1 MALFKICKGKES
13 NLPSNLVNGYCYFC
27 TDTTNFYIDHEDKNG
42 ALTRSKLS
50 SKYADTL
57 RYTED
62 GNFVEINP
70 TDIVTKNNY
79 ETTISVAS
87 TDKNGLMSSAD
98 KTKLNNIPED
108 ISASLANDF
117 ISAKGGAYSLD
128 TTLQLSLNNIPTVI
142 SGLYDNPIFRIS
154 TDGLKYSESDTQSY
168 DFASFFTPI
177 GLCLNRTYSEG
188 KHPVT
193 SYFSSNIWQMLDD
206 VIDGDHRKFY
216 LRSNSLQWRRY
227 NGGWKNHYISA
238 ELDKLKIYNDQK
250 LISFENSKLENI
262 AAPTADNDAA
272 TKKYVDDKVP
282 VEATT
287 TNSGLLSAADK
298 IKLDS
303 VESGANKNVQVDW
316 NQNDSTAED
325 YVKNRICYENNADKV
340 LCDVTLKAT
349 DATDSPMAS
358 MFNVSYGYPEVS
370 FGSGELGN
378 NRTVTVTLDGVSAEY
393 TMTNSGGISGDTE
406 PFTIGNYE
414 VYFMEGSGSYG
425 PLMAGMYSNADLTG
439 KKLTM
444 TIPNHEI
451 KQIDSKF
458 LPNYPV
464 YATCTSAANSN
475 KVATTDFDFS
485 LSAGRR
491 VAVKFTNANTKSQPS
506 LNINS
511 TGNKTIIWNSQ
522 TLPFTQYWKAGSLVE
537 FVYDGSYYQV
547 VGTIN
552 DTTYSAATTS
562 SQGLMSAADK
572 IKLNGIA
579 QNANNYILP
588 VATAD
593 ALGGVKP
600 TVKTDNMTKEVGI
613 DVDGKLYVD
622 DNTMIVNI
630 TATINTNGNTTYT
643 ADKTSQE
650 IASAVAND
658 KKNVVAILYDTEAYL
673 SFRCVSAK
681 LTATTSES
689 VFMVFSHGSKSRA
702 IMKISNSGAEDTI
715 TVNIDKMAMAF
726 VITSSTDDGGTTT
739 YSSTCTC
746 DEILDALASG
756 VLPMCGCGTDYGTI
770 YVYSRANIAGQYLQ
784 FTNVDA
790 ENTGFKYVNI
800 YFDGTVEVGEN
811 IIPESVYLHQG
822 TENAGK
828 TLVVGDDGNVSVS
841 DESAFVV
848 NITNVDIAAK
858 TAQSDKTYAEI
869 KEAYEKGRTVYG
881 VVTGKNNSAMIFPL
895 TQFRTPSG
903 LNVVDLMGEIGSG
916 VEMCFVVADDGKTN
930 VFTYQYV
937 NMRQGTENA
946 GKILG
951 IANNGIV
958 TPIDKPTFTI
968 DTTLTKSGQAA
979 DAKTVGDMFT
989 SNSANLMAE
998 INKKANSSDIPDIS
1012 GKVDKLQGTDNAGKL
1027 LSVGNDGNV
1036 TTLSADNFLSSSG
1049 GEYTTN
1055 GVYKFIKASTGN
1067 YVNID
1072 SNNSEIGIYVQD
1084 TDSALGRS
1092 VFMDKDGFYVSSRDS
1107 EDGFVQLSK
1116 NKLNIFDQGST
1127 GTHEMNIGIND
1138 AHNTY
1143 ISSYTKK
1150 LYFEESVLKNI
1161 GAPVDSTDAVTKKYV
1176 DEKFASATIKTWT
1189 AADMT

>member
-1 MALFKICKGKES
+1 MNVFKINRGLEA
-13 NLPSNLVNGYCYFC
+13 NLPAVLTNGCCYFC
-27 TDTTNFYIDHEDKNG
+27 TDTTNFYIDHEDNNG
-42 ALTRSKLS
+42 ALIRSKLS

-70 TDIVTKNNY
+70 TDIITKNNY

-87 TDKNGLMSSAD
+87 ADKNGLMSSAD

-128 TTLQLSLNNIPTVI
+128 TALHLSLNNIPTVI
-142 SGLYDNPIFRIS
+142 SSLIDNPIFKI
-154 TDGLKYSESDTQSY
+154 TTNGLKYSESDTQSY

-177 GLCLNRTYSEG
+177 AFCLNRNSEG
-188 KHPVT
+188 KHPVA
-193 SYFSSNIWQMLDD
+193 SYFASNIWQMLDD
-206 VIDGDHRKFY
+206 VIDGDHKKFY

-262 AAPTADNDAA
+262 AVPTADNDAA
-272 TKKYVDDKVP
+272 TKKYVDDKTP
-282 VEATT
+282 IEATT

-349 DATDSPMAS
+349 DATDLATML
-358 MFNVSYGYPEVS
+358 NVSYGYPEVG
-370 FGSGELGN
+370 FGSGQLGN
-378 NRTVTVTLDGVSAEY
+378 NRIVTVTLDGVSAEY
-393 TMTNSGGISGDTE
+393 TMTNSSGISGDTE

-425 PLMAGMYSNADLTG
+425 PLIACMYSNADLTG

-444 TIPNHEI
+444 TIPNHKI

-491 VAVKFTNANTKSQPS
+491 VAVEFTNANTRYQPS

-511 TGNKTIIWNSQ
+511 TGNKLIVWNSKV
-522 TLPFTQYWKAGSLVE
+522 LPSTQYWTAGSVVE
-537 FVYDGSYYQV
+537 FVYDGSHYQV

-572 IKLNGIA
+572 TKLNGIA
-579 QNANNYILP
+579 QNANNYTLP

-600 TVKTDNMTKEVGI
+600 TVKTDAMTKEVGI

-630 TATINTNGNTTYT
+630 TGTINTNGSTTYT

-673 SFRCVSAK
+673 SFRCTSAK

-689 VFMVFSHGSKSRA
+689 VFMVFDNTSKSCA

-715 TVNIDKMAMAF
+715 TVNIEKTAMAF
-726 VITSSTDDGGTTT
+726 IITSSTDDGGTTT

-756 VLPMCGCGTDYGTI
+756 VLPMCGCGTDDGII

-800 YFDGTVEVGEN
+800 YFNGTVEVGEN
-811 IIPESVYLHQG
+811 IIPESVYL
-822 TENAGK
+822 N
-828 TLVVGDDGNVSVS
+828 
-841 DESAFVV
+841 
-848 NITNVDIAAK
+848 
-858 TAQSDKTYAEI
+858 
-869 KEAYEKGRTVYG
+869 
-881 VVTGKNNSAMIFPL
+881 
-895 TQFRTPSG
+895 
-903 LNVVDLMGEIGSG
+903 
-916 VEMCFVVADDGKTN
+916 
-930 VFTYQYV
+930 
-937 NMRQGTENA
+937 
-946 GKILG
+946 
-951 IANNGIV
+951 
-958 TPIDKPTFTI
+958 
-968 DTTLTKSGQAA
+968 
-979 DAKTVGDMFT
+979 
-989 SNSANLMAE
+989 
-998 INKKANSSDIPDIS
+998 
-1012 GKVDKLQGTDNAGKL
+1012 QGTDNAGKL

-1067 YVNID
+1067 YVNINSND
-1072 SNNSEIGIYVQD
+1072 SSMGIYVAD
-1084 TDSALGRS
+1084 TSSAMGRS
-1092 VFMDKDGFYVSSRDS
+1092 VGMTDYGFYIMSRDS
-1107 EDGFVQLSK
+1107 QDGSMQLFK
-1116 NKLNIFDQGST
+1116 NKLTIAVLGDS
-1127 GTHEMNIGIND
+1127 THEINIGIND

-1176 DEKFASATIKTWT
+1176 DEKFASVTIKTWT

>member
-1 MALFKICKGKES
+1 MNVFKINRGLEA
-13 NLPSNLVNGYCYFC
+13 NLPAVLTNGCCYFC
-27 TDTTNFYIDHEDKNG
+27 TDTTNFYIDYEDKNG
-42 ALTRSKLS
+42 VLTRSKLS

-70 TDIVTKNNY
+70 TDIITKNNY
-79 ETTISVAS
+79 ETIISVAS

-128 TTLQLSLNNIPTVI
+128 TALHLSLNNIPTVI
-142 SGLYDNPIFRIS
+142 SSLIDNQIFTIT

-177 GLCLNRTYSEG
+177 GLGLNRTYSEG

-272 TKKYVDDKVP
+272 TKKYVDDKTP
-282 VEATT
+282 IEATT
-287 TNSGLLSAADK
+287 TNS
-298 IKLDS
+298 
-303 VESGANKNVQVDW
+303 
-316 NQNDSTAED
+316 
-325 YVKNRICYENNADKV
+325 
-340 LCDVTLKAT
+340 
-349 DATDSPMAS
+349 
-358 MFNVSYGYPEVS
+358 
-370 FGSGELGN
+370 
-378 NRTVTVTLDGVSAEY
+378 
-393 TMTNSGGISGDTE
+393 
-406 PFTIGNYE
+406 
-414 VYFMEGSGSYG
+414 
-425 PLMAGMYSNADLTG
+425 
-439 KKLTM
+439 
-444 TIPNHEI
+444 
-451 KQIDSKF
+451 
-458 LPNYPV
+458 
-464 YATCTSAANSN
+464 
-475 KVATTDFDFS
+475 
-485 LSAGRR
+485 
-491 VAVKFTNANTKSQPS
+491 
-506 LNINS
+506 
-511 TGNKTIIWNSQ
+511 
-522 TLPFTQYWKAGSLVE
+522 
-537 FVYDGSYYQV
+537 
-547 VGTIN
+547 
-552 DTTYSAATTS
+552 
-562 SQGLMSAADK
+562 GLMSAADK

-579 QNANNYILP
+579 QNANNYTLP

-600 TVKTDNMTKEVGI
+600 TVKTDAMTKEVGV
-613 DVDGKLYVD
+613 DADGKLYVD

-630 TATINTNGNTTYT
+630 TATTNTNGSTTYT

-673 SFRCVSAK
+673 SFRCTSAK

-848 NITNVDIAAK
+848 NITNVNLAAK

-881 VVTGKNNSAMIFPL
+881 VFIGNGNTVMIFPL
-895 TQFRTPSG
+895 TQFRTTSG
-903 LNVVDLMGEIGSG
+903 VNVVDLMGEIGNG

-968 DTTLTKSGQAA
+968 DTTLTQSGQAA

-1012 GKVDKLQGTDNAGKL
+1012 GKVDKLQGTGNAGKL

-1176 DEKFASATIKTWT
+1176 DEKFASVTIKTWT

>member
-1 MALFKICKGKES
+1 MNVFKINRGLEA
-13 NLPSNLVNGYCYFC
+13 NLPAVLTNGYCYFC
-27 TDTTNFYIDHEDKNG
+27 TDTTNFYIDHEDNNG
-42 ALTRSKLS
+42 ALIRSKLS

-62 GNFVEINP
+62 GNFVEINS
-70 TDIVTKNNY
+70 TDIITKNNY
-79 ETTISVAS
+79 ETIISVAS

-98 KTKLNNIPED
+98 KTKLN
-108 ISASLANDF
+108 
-117 ISAKGGAYSLD
+117 
-128 TTLQLSLNNIPTVI
+128 
-142 SGLYDNPIFRIS
+142 
-154 TDGLKYSESDTQSY
+154 
-168 DFASFFTPI
+168 
-177 GLCLNRTYSEG
+177 
-188 KHPVT
+188 
-193 SYFSSNIWQMLDD
+193 
-206 VIDGDHRKFY
+206 
-216 LRSNSLQWRRY
+216 
-227 NGGWKNHYISA
+227 
-238 ELDKLKIYNDQK
+238 
-250 LISFENSKLENI
+250 
-262 AAPTADNDAA
+262 
-272 TKKYVDDKVP
+272 
-282 VEATT
+282 
-287 TNSGLLSAADK
+287 
-298 IKLDS
+298 
-303 VESGANKNVQVDW
+303 
-316 NQNDSTAED
+316 
-325 YVKNRICYENNADKV
+325 
-340 LCDVTLKAT
+340 
-349 DATDSPMAS
+349 
-358 MFNVSYGYPEVS
+358 
-370 FGSGELGN
+370 
-378 NRTVTVTLDGVSAEY
+378 
-393 TMTNSGGISGDTE
+393 
-406 PFTIGNYE
+406 
-414 VYFMEGSGSYG
+414 
-425 PLMAGMYSNADLTG
+425 
-439 KKLTM
+439 
-444 TIPNHEI
+444 
-451 KQIDSKF
+451 
-458 LPNYPV
+458 
-464 YATCTSAANSN
+464 
-475 KVATTDFDFS
+475 
-485 LSAGRR
+485 
-491 VAVKFTNANTKSQPS
+491 
-506 LNINS
+506 
-511 TGNKTIIWNSQ
+511 
-522 TLPFTQYWKAGSLVE
+522 
-537 FVYDGSYYQV
+537 
-547 VGTIN
+547 
-552 DTTYSAATTS
+552 
-562 SQGLMSAADK
+562 
-572 IKLNGIA
+572 GIA
-579 QNANNYILP
+579 QNANNYTLP

-630 TATINTNGNTTYT
+630 TGTINTNGSTTYT

-673 SFRCVSAK
+673 SFRCTSAK

-848 NITNVDIAAK
+848 NITNVNIAAK

-881 VVTGKNNSAMIFPL
+881 VVTGNNNSAMIFPL
-895 TQFRTPSG
+895 TQFRTTSG

-937 NMRQGTENA
+937 NMRQGTANA

-968 DTTLTKSGQAA
+968 DTTLTQSGQAA
-979 DAKTVGDMFT
+979 DAKTVGDMFI
-989 SNSANLMAE
+989 SNSANLMVE
-998 INKKANSSDIPDIS
+998 IDKKANSSDIPDIS

-1072 SNNSEIGIYVQD
+1072 SNTSSMGIYVAD
-1084 TDSALGRS
+1084 TSSALGRN
-1092 VFMDKDGFYVSSRDS
+1092 VGMTDYGFYIMSRDS
-1107 EDGFVQLSK
+1107 EDGSMQLFK
-1116 NKLNIFDQGST
+1116 NKLTMFDESSA
-1127 GTHEMNIGIND
+1127 GTHEINIGIND
-1138 AHNTY
+1138 THNTY

-1161 GAPVDSTDAVTKKYV
+1161 GTPVDSTDAVTKKYV
-1176 DEKFASATIKTWT
+1176 DEKFASVTIKTWT

>member
-1 MALFKICKGKES
+1 MNVFKINRGLEA
-13 NLPSNLVNGYCYFC
+13 NLPAVLTNGCCYFC

-70 TDIVTKNNY
+70 TDIITKNNY
-79 ETTISVAS
+79 ETIISVAS

-98 KTKLNNIPED
+98 KIKLNNIPED
-108 ISASLANDF
+108 INTSLAKDF
-117 ISAKGGAYSLD
+117 ISAKGGTYSLD
-128 TTLQLSLNNIPTVI
+128 TTLKLSLNNVPTVI
-142 SGLYDNPIFRIS
+142 PGIHDDPVFKIAANGR
-154 TDGLKYSESDTQSY
+154 KYSESDTQSY
-168 DFASFFTPI
+168 DFASSFTSL
-177 GLCLNRTYSEG
+177 GLKLNRVTTDSTD
-188 KHPVT
+188 HNVVT
-193 SYFSSNIWQMLDD
+193 SAFLPNVWQMLDD
-206 VIDGDHRKFY
+206 EIDGDHRKFY
-216 LRSNSLQWRRY
+216 LWSDCLHWRRY

-250 LISFENSKLENI
+250 LVSFENSKLENI
-262 AAPTADNDAA
+262 ASPTADNDAA
-272 TKKYVDDKVP
+272 TKKYVDDKTP
-282 VEATT
+282 IEATT

-349 DATDSPMAS
+349 DATDNPLAT
-358 MFNVSYGYPEVS
+358 MFNVSYGYPEVG

-393 TMTNSGGISGDTE
+393 TMTNSGGITGDTE

-464 YATCTSAANSN
+464 YATCTSAANSD

-491 VAVKFTNANTKSQPS
+491 VAVKFTNANTRSQPS

-511 TGNKTIIWNSQ
+511 TGNKIIVWNSKA
-522 TLPFTQYWKAGSLVE
+522 LPSTQYWTAGSVVE
-537 FVYDGSYYQV
+537 FVYDGSHYQV

-572 IKLNGIA
+572 TKLNGIA
-579 QNANNYILP
+579 QNANNYTLP

-600 TVKTDNMTKEVGI
+600 IVKTDNMTKEVGV
-613 DVDGKLYVD
+613 DADGKLYVD

-630 TATINTNGNTTYT
+630 TATLNTNGSTTYT

-673 SFRCVSAK
+673 SFRCTSAK

-689 VFMVFSHGSKSRA
+689 VFMVSSHASKSYA

-715 TVNIDKMAMAF
+715 TVNIDKTAMAF
-726 VITSSTDDGGTTT
+726 PITSSTDDGGTTT
-739 YSSTCTC
+739 YSSVCTYS
-746 DEILDALASG
+746 EILDALASG
-756 VLPMCGCGTDYGTI
+756 VLPICSTDDGI
-770 YVYSRANIAGQYLQ
+770 LYVYSRANTASQYLQ

-800 YFDGTVEVGEN
+800 YLDGTVEVGEN
-811 IIPESVYLHQG
+811 IIPESVYLNQG

-848 NITNVDIAAK
+848 NITNVNISAK

-869 KEAYEKGRTVYG
+869 KEAYEKGRTVYAVAVG
-881 VVTGKNNSAMIFPL
+881 NNNRVMIFPL
-895 TQFRTPSG
+895 TQFRTTSG

-916 VEMCFVVADDGKTN
+916 VEMCFVVADDGNTS

-937 NMRQGTENA
+937 NMRQGTDNA

-951 IANNGIV
+951 IADNGVV

-968 DTTLTKSGQAA
+968 DTTLTQSGQAA
-979 DAKTVGDMFT
+979 DAKTVGDTFI
-989 SNSANLMAE
+989 SNSANLMVE
-998 INKKANSSDIPDIS
+998 IDKKANSSDIPDIS

-1027 LSVGNDGNV
+1027 LSVGTDGNV

-1055 GVYKFIKASTGN
+1055 GVYKFIKASNRN
-1067 YVNID
+1067 YAYID
-1072 SNNSEIGIYVQD
+1072 SNNSEMGIYVED
-1084 TDSALGRS
+1084 TASGLGRT

-1107 EDGFVQLSK
+1107 DDGFVQLSR
-1116 NKLNIFDQGST
+1116 NKLYIVASSST
-1127 GTHEMNIGIND
+1127 GEHAMNIGIND

>member
-1 MALFKICKGKES
+1 MNVFKINRGLEA
-13 NLPSNLVNGYCYFC
+13 NLPAVLTNGYCYFC
-27 TDTTNFYIDHEDKNG
+27 TDTTNFYIDHEDNNG
-42 ALTRSKLS
+42 ALIRSKLS

-62 GNFVEINP
+62 GNFVEINS
-70 TDIVTKNNY
+70 TDIITKNNY
-79 ETTISVAS
+79 ETIISVAS

-98 KTKLNNIPED
+98 KTKLN
-108 ISASLANDF
+108 
-117 ISAKGGAYSLD
+117 
-128 TTLQLSLNNIPTVI
+128 
-142 SGLYDNPIFRIS
+142 
-154 TDGLKYSESDTQSY
+154 
-168 DFASFFTPI
+168 
-177 GLCLNRTYSEG
+177 
-188 KHPVT
+188 
-193 SYFSSNIWQMLDD
+193 
-206 VIDGDHRKFY
+206 
-216 LRSNSLQWRRY
+216 
-227 NGGWKNHYISA
+227 
-238 ELDKLKIYNDQK
+238 
-250 LISFENSKLENI
+250 
-262 AAPTADNDAA
+262 
-272 TKKYVDDKVP
+272 
-282 VEATT
+282 
-287 TNSGLLSAADK
+287 
-298 IKLDS
+298 
-303 VESGANKNVQVDW
+303 
-316 NQNDSTAED
+316 
-325 YVKNRICYENNADKV
+325 
-340 LCDVTLKAT
+340 
-349 DATDSPMAS
+349 
-358 MFNVSYGYPEVS
+358 
-370 FGSGELGN
+370 
-378 NRTVTVTLDGVSAEY
+378 
-393 TMTNSGGISGDTE
+393 
-406 PFTIGNYE
+406 
-414 VYFMEGSGSYG
+414 
-425 PLMAGMYSNADLTG
+425 
-439 KKLTM
+439 
-444 TIPNHEI
+444 
-451 KQIDSKF
+451 
-458 LPNYPV
+458 
-464 YATCTSAANSN
+464 
-475 KVATTDFDFS
+475 
-485 LSAGRR
+485 
-491 VAVKFTNANTKSQPS
+491 
-506 LNINS
+506 
-511 TGNKTIIWNSQ
+511 
-522 TLPFTQYWKAGSLVE
+522 
-537 FVYDGSYYQV
+537 
-547 VGTIN
+547 
-552 DTTYSAATTS
+552 
-562 SQGLMSAADK
+562 
-572 IKLNGIA
+572 GIA
-579 QNANNYILP
+579 QNANNYTLP

-600 TVKTDNMTKEVGI
+600 IAKTDNMTKEVGI

-630 TATINTNGNTTYT
+630 TGTINTNGSTTYT

-673 SFRCVSAK
+673 SFRCTSAK

-756 VLPMCGCGTDYGTI
+756 VLPICGCGTDQGI

-848 NITNVDIAAK
+848 NITNVNIAAK

-881 VVTGKNNSAMIFPL
+881 VVTGNNNSAMIFPL
-895 TQFRTPSG
+895 TQFRTTSG
-903 LNVVDLMGEIGSG
+903 VNVVDLMGEIGNG
-916 VEMCFVVADDGKTN
+916 VELCFVVADDGKTN

-968 DTTLTKSGQAA
+968 DTTLTQSGQAA
-979 DAKTVGDMFT
+979 DAKTVGDMFI
-989 SNSANLMAE
+989 SNSANLMVE
-998 INKKANSSDIPDIS
+998 IDKKANSSDIPDIS

>member
-1 MALFKICKGKES
+1 MNVFKINRGLEA
-13 NLPSNLVNGYCYFC
+13 NLPAVLTNGCCYFC

-70 TDIVTKNNY
+70 TDIITKNNY

-154 TDGLKYSESDTQSY
+154 TDGLKYSESATQSY
-168 DFASFFTPI
+168 NF
-177 GLCLNRTYSEG
+177 E
-188 KHPVT
+188 
-193 SYFSSNIWQMLDD
+193 SYFSPIALVLNRNNSTDGNHPVASCFLPNIWQLLDD
-206 VIDGDHRKFY
+206 VIDGDHKKFY
-216 LRSNSLQWRRY
+216 VKSNSLRWTRN

-272 TKKYVDDKVP
+272 TKKYVDDKTP
-282 VEATT
+282 IEATT
-287 TNSGLLSAADK
+287 TNS
-298 IKLDS
+298 
-303 VESGANKNVQVDW
+303 
-316 NQNDSTAED
+316 
-325 YVKNRICYENNADKV
+325 
-340 LCDVTLKAT
+340 
-349 DATDSPMAS
+349 
-358 MFNVSYGYPEVS
+358 
-370 FGSGELGN
+370 
-378 NRTVTVTLDGVSAEY
+378 
-393 TMTNSGGISGDTE
+393 
-406 PFTIGNYE
+406 
-414 VYFMEGSGSYG
+414 
-425 PLMAGMYSNADLTG
+425 
-439 KKLTM
+439 
-444 TIPNHEI
+444 
-451 KQIDSKF
+451 
-458 LPNYPV
+458 
-464 YATCTSAANSN
+464 
-475 KVATTDFDFS
+475 
-485 LSAGRR
+485 
-491 VAVKFTNANTKSQPS
+491 
-506 LNINS
+506 
-511 TGNKTIIWNSQ
+511 
-522 TLPFTQYWKAGSLVE
+522 
-537 FVYDGSYYQV
+537 
-547 VGTIN
+547 
-552 DTTYSAATTS
+552 
-562 SQGLMSAADK
+562 GLMSAADK

-579 QNANNYILP
+579 QNANNYTLP

-600 TVKTDNMTKEVGI
+600 IVKTDNMTKEVGV
-613 DVDGKLYVD
+613 DADGKLYVD
-622 DNTMIVNI
+622 EHTMIV
-630 TATINTNGNTTYT
+630 AFTN
-643 ADKTSQE
+643 
-650 IASAVAND
+650 
-658 KKNVVAILYDTEAYL
+658 
-673 SFRCVSAK
+673 
-681 LTATTSES
+681 
-689 VFMVFSHGSKSRA
+689 
-702 IMKISNSGAEDTI
+702 SNSG
-715 TVNIDKMAMAF
+715 
-726 VITSSTDDGGTTT
+726 
-739 YSSTCTC
+739 
-746 DEILDALASG
+746 
-756 VLPMCGCGTDYGTI
+756 
-770 YVYSRANIAGQYLQ
+770 
-784 FTNVDA
+784 
-790 ENTGFKYVNI
+790 
-800 YFDGTVEVGEN
+800 
-811 IIPESVYLHQG
+811 
-822 TENAGK
+822 
-828 TLVVGDDGNVSVS
+828 LV
-841 DESAFVV
+841 
-848 NITNVDIAAK
+848 
-858 TAQSDKTYAEI
+858 SDKTYAEI
-869 KEAYEKGRTVYG
+869 KEAYESGKRVCATCSLSGYNMLLQLSSFEKKSDIDVVLFTGVGGSSRVILIVYSNDNH
-881 VVTGKNNSAMIFPL
+881 VNLA
-895 TQFRTPSG
+895 TQ
-903 LNVVDLMGEIGSG
+903 N
-916 VEMCFVVADDGKTN
+916 FVSD
-930 VFTYQYV
+930 Y
-937 NMRQGTENA
+937 QGTENA
-946 GKILG
+946 DKILG
-951 IANNGIV
+951 INSSGYV
-958 TPIDKPTFTI
+958 TAIDKPTFTI

-979 DAKTVGDMFT
+979 DAKTVGDTFI
-989 SNSANLMAE
+989 SNSVNLMME

-1092 VFMDKDGFYVSSRDS
+1092 VFMNKNGFYVSSRDS

-1161 GAPVDSTDAVTKKYV
+1161 GTPVDSTDAVTKKYV
-1176 DEKFASATIKTWT
+1176 DEKFASAIIKTWT

>member
-70 TDIVTKNNY
+70 TDIITKNNY
-79 ETTISVAS
+79 ETIISVAS

-98 KTKLNNIPED
+98 KIKLNNIPED
-108 ISASLANDF
+108 INTSLAKDF
-117 ISAKGGAYSLD
+117 ISAKGGTYSLD
-128 TTLQLSLNNIPTVI
+128 TTLELSLNNVPTVI
-142 SGLYDNPIFRIS
+142 PNIHDDPVFKITANGR
-154 TDGLKYSESDTQSY
+154 KYSESDTQSY
-168 DFASFFTPI
+168 NFESHFSSVA
-177 GLCLNRTYSEG
+177 LVLNRHNSTDH
-188 KHPVT
+188 KVVT
-193 SYFSSNIWQMLDD
+193 SAFLPNVWQMLDD

-216 LRSNSLQWRRY
+216 LWSDGLHWRRY

-262 AAPTADNDAA
+262 ASPTADNDAA
-272 TKKYVDDKVP
+272 TKKYVDDKIP

-287 TNSGLLSAADK
+287 TTSGLLSAEDK

-303 VESGANKNVQVDW
+303 VENGANKNVQVDW

-325 YVKNRICYENNADKV
+325 YIKNRICYENNADKV

-349 DATDSPMAS
+349 DATDDHMAT
-358 MFNVSYGYPEVS
+358 MLNVSYGYPEVG

-414 VYFMEGSGSYG
+414 VYFMEGSGNYG

-511 TGNKTIIWNSQ
+511 TGNKSIIWNSQ
-522 TLPFTQYWKAGSLVE
+522 TLPSTQYWKAGSLVE
-537 FVYDGSYYQV
+537 FVYDGSHYQV

-572 IKLNGIA
+572 TKLNGIA
-579 QNANNYILP
+579 QNANNYTLP

-593 ALGGVKP
+593 TLGGVKP
-600 TVKTDNMTKEVGI
+600 TVKTDAMTKEVGV
-613 DVDGKLYVD
+613 DADGKLYVD
-622 DNTMIVNI
+622 EHTMIV
-630 TATINTNGNTTYT
+630 A
-643 ADKTSQE
+643 
-650 IASAVAND
+650 
-658 KKNVVAILYDTEAYL
+658 
-673 SFRCVSAK
+673 
-681 LTATTSES
+681 
-689 VFMVFSHGSKSRA
+689 
-702 IMKISNSGAEDTI
+702 
-715 TVNIDKMAMAF
+715 
-726 VITSSTDDGGTTT
+726 
-739 YSSTCTC
+739 
-746 DEILDALASG
+746 
-756 VLPMCGCGTDYGTI
+756 
-770 YVYSRANIAGQYLQ
+770 
-784 FTNVDA
+784 FTNSSS
-790 ENTGFKYVNI
+790 G
-800 YFDGTVEVGEN
+800 
-811 IIPESVYLHQG
+811 
-822 TENAGK
+822 
-828 TLVVGDDGNVSVS
+828 LV
-841 DESAFVV
+841 
-848 NITNVDIAAK
+848 
-858 TAQSDKTYAEI
+858 SDKTYAEI
-869 KEAYEKGRTVYG
+869 KEAYESGKRVCATCSLSGYNMLLQLSSFEKKSDIDVVLFTGVGGSSRVVLIVYSNDNH
-881 VVTGKNNSAMIFPL
+881 VNLA
-895 TQFRTPSG
+895 TQ
-903 LNVVDLMGEIGSG
+903 N
-916 VEMCFVVADDGKTN
+916 FVSD
-930 VFTYQYV
+930 Y
-937 NMRQGTENA
+937 QGTENA
-946 GKILG
+946 DKILG
-951 IANNGIV
+951 INSSGYV
-958 TPIDKPTFTI
+958 TTIDKPTFTI

-979 DAKTVGDMFT
+979 DAKTVGDTFI
-989 SNSANLMAE
+989 SSSANLMAE

-1012 GKVDKLQGTDNAGKL
+1012 GKVDKLQGTGNAGKL

-1072 SNNSEIGIYVQD
+1072 SNNSKIGIYVQD

>member
-1 MALFKICKGKES
+1 MNVFKINRGLEA
-13 NLPSNLVNGYCYFC
+13 NLPVVLTNGCCYFC
-27 TDTTNFYIDHEDKNG
+27 TDTTNFYIDYEDKNG
-42 ALTRSKLS
+42 VLTRSKLS

-70 TDIVTKNNY
+70 TDIITKNNY
-79 ETTISVAS
+79 ETIISVAS

-98 KTKLNNIPED
+98 KIKLNNIPED
-108 ISASLANDF
+108 INTSLAKDF
-117 ISAKGGAYSLD
+117 ISAKGGTYSLD
-128 TTLQLSLNNIPTVI
+128 TTLKLSLNNVPTVI
-142 SGLYDNPIFRIS
+142 PGIHDDSVFEIAANGR
-154 TDGLKYSESDTQSY
+154 KYSESDTQSY
-168 DFASFFTPI
+168 DFASCFTSL
-177 GLCLNRTYSEG
+177 GLRLNRVTTDSTD
-188 KHPVT
+188 HNVVT
-193 SYFSSNIWQMLDD
+193 SAFLPNVWQMLDD
-206 VIDGDHRKFY
+206 EIDEDHRKFY
-216 LRSNSLQWRRY
+216 LWSDCLHWRRY

-262 AAPTADNDAA
+262 ASPTADNDAA
-272 TKKYVDDKVP
+272 TKKYVDDKIP
-282 VEATT
+282 VEATI
-287 TNSGLLSAADK
+287 TNSGLMSAADK

-325 YVKNRICYENNADKV
+325 YVKNRICYENNDDKV

-349 DATDSPMAS
+349 DATDSPLATML
-358 MFNVSYGYPEVS
+358 NVSYGYPEVG

-378 NRTVTVTLDGVSAEY
+378 NRIVTVTLDGVSAEY
-393 TMTNSGGISGDTE
+393 TMTNSSGISGDTE

-464 YATCTSAANSN
+464 YATCTSAANSD

-491 VAVKFTNANTKSQPS
+491 VAVKFTNANTRSQPS

-511 TGNKTIIWNSQ
+511 TGNKIIVWNSKA
-522 TLPFTQYWKAGSLVE
+522 LPSTQYWTAGSVVE
-537 FVYDGSYYQV
+537 FVYDGSHYQV

-579 QNANNYILP
+579 QNANNYTLP

-593 ALGGVKP
+593 TLGGVKP
-600 TVKTDNMTKEVGI
+600 TVKTDAMTKEVGI

-630 TATINTNGNTTYT
+630 TATINTNGSTTYT

-673 SFRCVSAK
+673 SFRCTSAK

-689 VFMVFSHGSKSRA
+689 VFMVFDNTSKSCA

-715 TVNIDKMAMAF
+715 TVNIEKTAMAF
-726 VITSSTDDGGTTT
+726 IITSSTDEGGTTT

-756 VLPMCGCGTDYGTI
+756 VLPMCGCGTDDGII
-770 YVYSRANIAGQYLQ
+770 YVYSRANIAGKYLQ

-800 YFDGTVEVGEN
+800 YFNGTVEVGEN
-811 IIPESVYLHQG
+811 IIPESVYLNQG
-822 TENAGK
+822 TA
-828 TLVVGDDGNVSVS
+828 
-841 DESAFVV
+841 
-848 NITNVDIAAK
+848 
-858 TAQSDKTYAEI
+858 
-869 KEAYEKGRTVYG
+869 
-881 VVTGKNNSAMIFPL
+881 
-895 TQFRTPSG
+895 
-903 LNVVDLMGEIGSG
+903 
-916 VEMCFVVADDGKTN
+916 
-930 VFTYQYV
+930 
-937 NMRQGTENA
+937 NA

-951 IANNGIV
+951 IADNGVV

-968 DTTLTKSGQAA
+968 DTTLTQSGQAA
-979 DAKTVGDMFT
+979 DAKTVGDTFI
-989 SNSANLMAE
+989 SNSANLMVE
-998 INKKANSSDIPDIS
+998 IDKKANSSDIPDIS

-1067 YVNID
+1067 YVNINSND
-1072 SNNSEIGIYVQD
+1072 SSMGIYVAD
-1084 TDSALGRS
+1084 TSSALGRS
-1092 VFMDKDGFYVSSRDS
+1092 VGMTDYGFYIMSRDS
-1107 EDGFVQLSK
+1107 QDGSMQLFK
-1116 NKLNIFDQGST
+1116 NKLTMFDESSA

-1176 DEKFASATIKTWT
+1176 DEKFASVTIKTWT

>member
-27 TDTTNFYIDHEDKNG
+27 TDTTNFYIDYEDNNG
-42 ALTRSKLS
+42 ALIRSKLS

-79 ETTISVAS
+79 ETIISVAS

-128 TTLQLSLNNIPTVI
+128 TALHLSLNNIPTVI
-142 SGLYDNPIFRIS
+142 SSLVDNQIFKIT

-349 DATDSPMAS
+349 DATDNPMAS

-537 FVYDGSYYQV
+537 FVYDGSHYQV

-916 VEMCFVVADDGKTN
+916 VEMRFVVADDGKTN

-1067 YVNID
+1067 YVNIN
-1072 SNNSEIGIYVQD
+1072 SNNSSMGIEVID
-1084 TDSALGRS
+1084 TSSAAGRS
-1092 VFMDKDGFYVSSRDS
+1092 VGMTDYGFYILSHGSGD
-1107 EDGFVQLSK
+1107 EGMQLFNNRLTMGANDHEIQIGVNSAK
-1116 NKLNIFDQGST
+1116 AFIF
-1127 GTHEMNIGIND
+1127 
-1138 AHNTY
+1138 
-1143 ISSYTKK
+1143 SYTKK
-1150 LYFEESVLKNI
+1150 LSFEESVLKNI

>member
-1 MALFKICKGKES
+1 MNVFKINRGLEA
-13 NLPSNLVNGYCYFC
+13 NLPAVLTNGCCYFC

-154 TDGLKYSESDTQSY
+154 TNGLKYSESDTKSY
-168 DFASFFTPI
+168 NF
-177 GLCLNRTYSEG
+177 E
-188 KHPVT
+188 
-193 SYFSSNIWQMLDD
+193 SYFSPIALVLHRNNSEIDQPIASCFLPDLWQLLDD
-206 VIDGDHRKFY
+206 VTDGDHKKFY
-216 LRSNSLQWRRY
+216 VRPNSFQWKRY

-262 AAPTADNDAA
+262 ASPTADNDAA
-272 TKKYVDDKVP
+272 TKKYVDDKIP

-287 TNSGLLSAADK
+287 TTSGLLSAEDK

-303 VESGANKNVQVDW
+303 VENGANKNVQVDW

-349 DATDSPMAS
+349 DATDSPLATML
-358 MFNVSYGYPEVS
+358 NVSYGYPEVG
-370 FGSGELGN
+370 FGSGALGN
-378 NRTVTVTLDGVSAEY
+378 NRIVTVTLDGVSAEY
-393 TMTNSGGISGDTE
+393 TMTNSSGISGDTE

-464 YATCTSAANSN
+464 YATCTSAANAN

-511 TGNKTIIWNSQ
+511 TGNKSIIWNNQ
-522 TLPFTQYWKAGSLVE
+522 TLPSTQYWKAGSLVE
-537 FVYDGSYYQV
+537 FVYDGSHYQV

-552 DTTYSAATTS
+552 DTTYSAATTN

-572 IKLNGIA
+572 TKLNGIA
-579 QNANNYILP
+579 QNANNYTLP

-593 ALGGVKP
+593 TLGGVKP
-600 TVKTDNMTKEVGI
+600 TVKTDAMTKEVGV
-613 DVDGKLYVD
+613 DADGKLYVY
-622 DNTMIVNI
+622 DNTIIVNI
-630 TATINTNGNTTYT
+630 TATANTNGGTTYT

-650 IASAVAND
+650 IASAVVND
-658 KKNVVAILYDTEAYL
+658 KKNVVAILYDTKAYL
-673 SFRCVSAK
+673 SFRCTSAK
-681 LTATTSES
+681 FTDTTSES
-689 VFMVFSHGSKSRA
+689 VFMVSDHTSKSRA

-715 TVNIDKMAMAF
+715 EVNIDPITM
-726 VITSSTDDGGTTT
+726 VIPITSSTDNDGNTV
-739 YSSTCTC
+739 YSASRTCS
-746 DEILDALASG
+746 EILDALASS
-756 VLPMCGCGTDYGTI
+756 VLPMCGTENGDV
-770 YVYSRANIAGQYLQ
+770 YVYSSTNMTNRYLQ
-784 FTNVDA
+784 FTSVDA
-790 ENTGFKYVNI
+790 DNVGIKYVNI
-800 YFDGTVEVGEN
+800 YLGGNVEVGEK
-811 IIPESVYLHQG
+811 IIPESVH
-822 TENAGK
+822 
-828 TLVVGDDGNVSVS
+828 
-841 DESAFVV
+841 
-848 NITNVDIAAK
+848 
-858 TAQSDKTYAEI
+858 
-869 KEAYEKGRTVYG
+869 
-881 VVTGKNNSAMIFPL
+881 
-895 TQFRTPSG
+895 
-903 LNVVDLMGEIGSG
+903 LN
-916 VEMCFVVADDGKTN
+916 
-930 VFTYQYV
+930 
-937 NMRQGTENA
+937 QGTENA

-951 IANNGIV
+951 IADNGVV
-958 TPIDKPTFTI
+958 TPVDKPTFTI
-968 DTTLTKSGQAA
+968 DTTLTQSGQAA
-979 DAKTVGDMFT
+979 DAKTVGDMF
-989 SNSANLMAE
+989 
-998 INKKANSSDIPDIS
+998 ISS
-1012 GKVDKLQGTDNAGKL
+1012 TNAI
-1027 LSVGNDGNV
+1027 
-1036 TTLSADNFLSSSG
+1036 TTLNGDATTEGSVAKAIAG
-1049 GEYTTN
+1049 AKTYTDEQVAAKTQ
-1055 GVYKFIKASTGN
+1055 
-1067 YVNID
+1067 
-1072 SNNSEIGIYVQD
+1072 VQMIIWGD
-1084 TDSALGRS
+1084 D
-1092 VFMDKDGFYVSSRDS
+1092 D
-1107 EDGFVQLSK
+1107 
-1116 NKLNIFDQGST
+1116 
-1127 GTHEMNIGIND
+1127 
-1138 AHNTY
+1138 
-1143 ISSYTKK
+1143 
-1150 LYFEESVLKNI
+1150 
-1161 GAPVDSTDAVTKKYV
+1161 
-1176 DEKFASATIKTWT
+1176 
-1189 AADMT
+1189 

>member
-1 MALFKICKGKES
+1 MNVFKINRGLEA
-13 NLPSNLVNGYCYFC
+13 NLPAVLTNGCCYFC
-27 TDTTNFYIDHEDKNG
+27 TDTTNFYIDHEDNNG
-42 ALTRSKLS
+42 ALIRSKLS

-70 TDIVTKNNY
+70 TDIITKNNY

-87 TDKNGLMSSAD
+87 ADKNGLMSSAD

-128 TTLQLSLNNIPTVI
+128 TALHLSLNNIPTVI
-142 SGLYDNPIFRIS
+142 SSLSDNQIFKI
-154 TDGLKYSESDTQSY
+154 TTNGLKYSESDTQSY

-177 GLCLNRTYSEG
+177 AFCLNRNSEG

-206 VIDGDHRKFY
+206 VIDGDHKKFY

-262 AAPTADNDAA
+262 AVPTADNDAA
-272 TKKYVDDKVP
+272 TKKYVDDKTP
-282 VEATT
+282 IEATT

-349 DATDSPMAS
+349 DATDSPLATML
-358 MFNVSYGYPEVS
+358 NVSYGYPEVG

-378 NRTVTVTLDGVSAEY
+378 NRIVTVTLDGVSAEY

-464 YATCTSAANSN
+464 YATCTSAANSD

-491 VAVKFTNANTKSQPS
+491 VAVKFTNANTRSQPS

-511 TGNKTIIWNSQ
+511 TGNKIIVWNSKA
-522 TLPFTQYWKAGSLVE
+522 LPSTQYWTAGSVVE
-537 FVYDGSYYQV
+537 FVYDGSHYQV

-572 IKLNGIA
+572 TKLNGIA
-579 QNANNYILP
+579 QNANNYTLP
-588 VATAD
+588 VATAG

-600 TVKTDNMTKEVGI
+600 TVKTDAMTKEVGI

-630 TATINTNGNTTYT
+630 TGTSNTNGSTTYT

-673 SFRCVSAK
+673 SFRCTSAK

-689 VFMVFSHGSKSRA
+689 VFMVFDNTSKSCA

-715 TVNIDKMAMAF
+715 TVNIEKTAMAF
-726 VITSSTDDGGTTT
+726 IITSSTDDGGTTT

-756 VLPMCGCGTDYGTI
+756 VLPMCGCGTDDGII
-770 YVYSRANIAGQYLQ
+770 YVYSRANIAGKYLQ

-800 YFDGTVEVGEN
+800 YFNGTVEVGEN
-811 IIPESVYLHQG
+811 IIPESVYLNQG
-822 TENAGK
+822 TA
-828 TLVVGDDGNVSVS
+828 
-841 DESAFVV
+841 
-848 NITNVDIAAK
+848 
-858 TAQSDKTYAEI
+858 
-869 KEAYEKGRTVYG
+869 
-881 VVTGKNNSAMIFPL
+881 
-895 TQFRTPSG
+895 
-903 LNVVDLMGEIGSG
+903 
-916 VEMCFVVADDGKTN
+916 
-930 VFTYQYV
+930 
-937 NMRQGTENA
+937 NA

-951 IANNGIV
+951 IADNGVV

-979 DAKTVGDMFT
+979 DAKTVGDTFIN
-989 SNSANLMAE
+989 NSANLMVE
-998 INKKANSSDIPDIS
+998 IDKKANSSDIPDIS
-1012 GKVDKLQGTDNAGKL
+1012 GKVDKLQGIDNAGKL

-1036 TTLSADNFLSSSG
+1036 TTWSPDSFLTIDG
-1049 GEYTTN
+1049 GEYVNN
-1055 GVYKFIKASTGN
+1055 GVYYKFIKASTGN

-1072 SNNSEIGIYVQD
+1072 SNTSSMGIYVAD
-1084 TDSALGRS
+1084 TSSAVGRN
-1092 VFMDKDGFYVSSRDS
+1092 VGMTDYGFYIMSRDS
-1107 EDGFVQLSK
+1107 QDGSMQLFK
-1116 NKLNIFDQGST
+1116 NKLSMGVHGDSSV
-1127 GTHEMNIGIND
+1127 GTHEINIGIND
-1138 AHNTY
+1138 THNTY

-1176 DEKFASATIKTWT
+1176 DEKFASVTIKTWT

>member
-1 MALFKICKGKES
+1 MNVFKINRGLEA
-13 NLPSNLVNGYCYFC
+13 NLPVVLTNGCCYFC
-27 TDTTNFYIDHEDKNG
+27 TDTTNFYIDYEDKNG
-42 ALTRSKLS
+42 VLTRSKLS

-70 TDIVTKNNY
+70 TDIITKNNY
-79 ETTISVAS
+79 ETIISVAS

-98 KTKLNNIPED
+98 KIKLNNLPED

-128 TTLQLSLNNIPTVI
+128 TTLHLSLNNIPTVI
-142 SGLYDNPIFRIS
+142 SSLYDNPIFKIS
-154 TDGLKYSESDTQSY
+154 TDGLKYSESDTESYGFQS
-168 DFASFFTPI
+168 SFSPI
-177 GLCLNRTYSEG
+177 AFVLNRSCSET

-193 SYFSSNIWQMLDD
+193 SCFSSNIWQMLDD

-216 LRSNSLQWRRY
+216 LRSTSLQWRRY

-272 TKKYVDDKVP
+272 TKKYVDDKTP
-282 VEATT
+282 IEATT
-287 TNSGLLSAADK
+287 TNS
-298 IKLDS
+298 
-303 VESGANKNVQVDW
+303 
-316 NQNDSTAED
+316 
-325 YVKNRICYENNADKV
+325 
-340 LCDVTLKAT
+340 
-349 DATDSPMAS
+349 
-358 MFNVSYGYPEVS
+358 
-370 FGSGELGN
+370 
-378 NRTVTVTLDGVSAEY
+378 
-393 TMTNSGGISGDTE
+393 
-406 PFTIGNYE
+406 
-414 VYFMEGSGSYG
+414 
-425 PLMAGMYSNADLTG
+425 
-439 KKLTM
+439 
-444 TIPNHEI
+444 
-451 KQIDSKF
+451 
-458 LPNYPV
+458 
-464 YATCTSAANSN
+464 
-475 KVATTDFDFS
+475 
-485 LSAGRR
+485 
-491 VAVKFTNANTKSQPS
+491 
-506 LNINS
+506 
-511 TGNKTIIWNSQ
+511 
-522 TLPFTQYWKAGSLVE
+522 
-537 FVYDGSYYQV
+537 
-547 VGTIN
+547 
-552 DTTYSAATTS
+552 
-562 SQGLMSAADK
+562 GLMSAADK

-579 QNANNYILP
+579 QNANNYTLP

-593 ALGGVKP
+593 TLGGVKP
-600 TVKTDNMTKEVGI
+600 TVKTDAMTKEVGI

-630 TATINTNGNTTYT
+630 TGTTNTNGSTTYT

-650 IASAVAND
+650 IASAVVND
-658 KKNVVAILYDTEAYL
+658 KKDVIAILYDTEAYL
-673 SFRCVSAK
+673 SLRCTSAK
-681 LTATTSES
+681 LTETTSES
-689 VFMVFSHGSKSRA
+689 VFMVFNHTTKSRA
-702 IMKISNSGAEDTI
+702 IMKISNSGAEDAI

-726 VITSSTDDGGTTT
+726 PITSSTDDGGATT
-739 YSSTCTC
+739 YSSGCTC
-746 DEILDALASG
+746 SEILDALASG
-756 VLPMCGCGTDYGTI
+756 VLPICSTEDGI
-770 YVYSRANIAGQYLQ
+770 LYVYSRANTASQYLQ

-848 NITNVDIAAK
+848 NITNVNIAAK

-881 VVTGKNNSAMIFPL
+881 VVTGNNNSAMIFPL
-895 TQFRTPSG
+895 TQFRTTSG
-903 LNVVDLMGEIGSG
+903 VNVVDLMGEIGNG
-916 VEMCFVVADDGKTN
+916 VELCFVVADDGKTN

-951 IANNGIV
+951 IANDGIV

-979 DAKTVGDMFT
+979 DAKTVGDTFI
-989 SNSANLMAE
+989 SNSANLMVE
-998 INKKANSSDIPDIS
+998 IDKKANSSDIPDIS

-1067 YVNID
+1067 YVNINSND
-1072 SNNSEIGIYVQD
+1072 SSMGIYVAD
-1084 TDSALGRS
+1084 TSSAVGRQ
-1092 VFMDKDGFYVSSRDS
+1092 VGMTDYGFYIMSRDS
-1107 EDGFVQLSK
+1107 QDGSMQLFK
-1116 NKLNIFDQGST
+1116 NKLTMFDESSA

>member
-1 MALFKICKGKES
+1 MNVFKINRGLEA
-13 NLPSNLVNGYCYFC
+13 NLPVVLTNGCCYFC
-27 TDTTNFYIDHEDKNG
+27 TDTTNFYIDYEDKNG
-42 ALTRSKLS
+42 VLTRSKLS

-70 TDIVTKNNY
+70 TDIITKNNY
-79 ETTISVAS
+79 ETIISVAS

-98 KTKLNNIPED
+98 KIKLNNIPED
-108 ISASLANDF
+108 INTSLAKDF
-117 ISAKGGAYSLD
+117 ISAKGGTYSLD
-128 TTLQLSLNNIPTVI
+128 TTLKLSLNNVPTVI
-142 SGLYDNPIFRIS
+142 PGIYDDSVFEIAANGR
-154 TDGLKYSESDTQSY
+154 KYSESDTQSY
-168 DFASFFTPI
+168 DFASCFTSL
-177 GLCLNRTYSEG
+177 GLRLNRVTTDSTD
-188 KHPVT
+188 HNVVT
-193 SYFSSNIWQMLDD
+193 SAFLPNVWQMLDD
-206 VIDGDHRKFY
+206 EIDGDHRKFY
-216 LRSNSLQWRRY
+216 LWSDCLHWRRY

-238 ELDKLKIYNDQK
+238 ELDKLKIYNDQR

-272 TKKYVDDKVP
+272 TKKYVDDKTP
-282 VEATT
+282 IEATT

-349 DATDSPMAS
+349 DATDSPLATML
-358 MFNVSYGYPEVS
+358 NVSYGYPEVG
-370 FGSGELGN
+370 FGSGKLGN
-378 NRTVTVTLDGVSAEY
+378 NRIVTVTLDGVSAEY
-393 TMTNSGGISGDTE
+393 TMTNSSGISGDTE

-464 YATCTSAANSN
+464 YATCTSAANSD

-491 VAVKFTNANTKSQPS
+491 VAVKFTNANTRSQPS

-511 TGNKTIIWNSQ
+511 TGNKIIVWNSKA
-522 TLPFTQYWKAGSLVE
+522 LPSTQYWTAGSVVE
-537 FVYDGSYYQV
+537 FVYDGSHYQV

-579 QNANNYILP
+579 QNANNYTLP

-593 ALGGVKP
+593 TLGGVKP
-600 TVKTDNMTKEVGI
+600 TVKTDAMTKEVGI

-630 TATINTNGNTTYT
+630 TATINTNGSTTYT

-673 SFRCVSAK
+673 SFRCTSAK

-689 VFMVFSHGSKSRA
+689 VFMVFDNTSKSCA

-715 TVNIDKMAMAF
+715 TVKIEKTAMAF
-726 VITSSTDDGGTTT
+726 IITSSTDEGGTTT

-756 VLPMCGCGTDYGTI
+756 VLPMCGCGTDDGII
-770 YVYSRANIAGQYLQ
+770 YVYSRANIAGKYLQ

-800 YFDGTVEVGEN
+800 YFNGTVEVGEN
-811 IIPESVYLHQG
+811 IIPESVYLNQG
-822 TENAGK
+822 TA
-828 TLVVGDDGNVSVS
+828 
-841 DESAFVV
+841 
-848 NITNVDIAAK
+848 
-858 TAQSDKTYAEI
+858 
-869 KEAYEKGRTVYG
+869 
-881 VVTGKNNSAMIFPL
+881 
-895 TQFRTPSG
+895 
-903 LNVVDLMGEIGSG
+903 
-916 VEMCFVVADDGKTN
+916 
-930 VFTYQYV
+930 
-937 NMRQGTENA
+937 NA

-951 IANNGIV
+951 IADNGVV

-968 DTTLTKSGQAA
+968 DTTLTQSGQAA
-979 DAKTVGDMFT
+979 DAKTVGDTFI
-989 SNSANLMAE
+989 SNSANLMVE
-998 INKKANSSDIPDIS
+998 IDKKANSSDIPDIS

-1067 YVNID
+1067 YAYID
-1072 SNNSEIGIYVQD
+1072 SNNSEMGIYVED
-1084 TDSALGRS
+1084 TASGLGRT

-1107 EDGFVQLSK
+1107 DDGFVQLSR
-1116 NKLNIFDQGST
+1116 NKLYIVASSST
-1127 GTHEMNIGIND
+1127 GEHAMNIGIND

-1176 DEKFASATIKTWT
+1176 DEKFTSATIKTWT

>member
-1 MALFKICKGKES
+1 MNVFKINRGLEA
-13 NLPSNLVNGYCYFC
+13 NLPAVLTNGCCYFC

-154 TDGLKYSESDTQSY
+154 TDGLKYSESDTKSY
-168 DFASFFTPI
+168 NF
-177 GLCLNRTYSEG
+177 E
-188 KHPVT
+188 
-193 SYFSSNIWQMLDD
+193 SYFSPIALVLHRNNSEVDQPIASCFLPNLWQLLDD
-206 VIDGDHRKFY
+206 VTDGDHKKFY
-216 LRSNSLQWRRY
+216 VRPNSFQWKRY

-262 AAPTADNDAA
+262 ASPTADNDAA
-272 TKKYVDDKVP
+272 TKKYVDDKIP

-287 TNSGLLSAADK
+287 TTSGLLSAEDK

-325 YVKNRICYENNADKV
+325 YVKNRICYENNDPTVVVDEDIGEASTDETATVIMSASTYVYQLSDSVLSSNTALKV
-340 LCDVTLKAT
+340 TITV
-349 DATDSPMAS
+349 DSYS
-358 MFNVSYGYPEVS
+358 Q
-370 FGSGELGN
+370 
-378 NRTVTVTLDGVSAEY
+378 TVTLGTDIMNNPLTFG
-393 TMTNSGGISGDTE
+393 NTE
-406 PFTIGNYE
+406 IRFMWQQGYRYAIGPYI
-414 VYFMEGSGSYG
+414 GSETT
-425 PLMAGMYSNADLTG
+425 LTG
-439 KKLTM
+439 KHIKIVTE
-444 TIPNHEI
+444 NHEI

-511 TGNKTIIWNSQ
+511 TGNKSIIWNSQ
-522 TLPFTQYWKAGSLVE
+522 TLPSTQYWKAGSLVE
-537 FVYDGSYYQV
+537 FVYDGSHYQV

-572 IKLNGIA
+572 TKLNGIA
-579 QNANNYILP
+579 QNANNYTLP

-593 ALGGVKP
+593 TLGGVKP
-600 TVKTDNMTKEVGI
+600 TVKTDAMTKEVGI
-613 DVDGKLYVD
+613 DADGKLYVD
-622 DNTMIVNI
+622 EHTMIV
-630 TATINTNGNTTYT
+630 A
-643 ADKTSQE
+643 
-650 IASAVAND
+650 
-658 KKNVVAILYDTEAYL
+658 
-673 SFRCVSAK
+673 
-681 LTATTSES
+681 
-689 VFMVFSHGSKSRA
+689 
-702 IMKISNSGAEDTI
+702 
-715 TVNIDKMAMAF
+715 
-726 VITSSTDDGGTTT
+726 
-739 YSSTCTC
+739 
-746 DEILDALASG
+746 
-756 VLPMCGCGTDYGTI
+756 
-770 YVYSRANIAGQYLQ
+770 
-784 FTNVDA
+784 FTNSSS
-790 ENTGFKYVNI
+790 G
-800 YFDGTVEVGEN
+800 
-811 IIPESVYLHQG
+811 
-822 TENAGK
+822 
-828 TLVVGDDGNVSVS
+828 LV
-841 DESAFVV
+841 
-848 NITNVDIAAK
+848 
-858 TAQSDKTYAEI
+858 SDKTYAEI
-869 KEAYEKGRTVYG
+869 KEAYESGKRVCATCSLSGYNMLLQLSSFEKKSDIDVVLFTGVGGSSRVVLIVYSNDNH
-881 VVTGKNNSAMIFPL
+881 VNLA
-895 TQFRTPSG
+895 TQ
-903 LNVVDLMGEIGSG
+903 N
-916 VEMCFVVADDGKTN
+916 FVSD
-930 VFTYQYV
+930 Y
-937 NMRQGTENA
+937 QGTENA
-946 GKILG
+946 DKILG
-951 IANNGIV
+951 INSSGYV
-958 TPIDKPTFTI
+958 TTIDKPTFTI

-979 DAKTVGDMFT
+979 DAKTVGDTFI
-989 SNSANLMAE
+989 SSSANLMVE
-998 INKKANSSDIPDIS
+998 IDKKANSSDIPDIS
-1012 GKVDKLQGTDNAGKL
+1012 GKVDKLQGTENAGKL

-1067 YVNID
+1067 YVKIN
-1072 SNNSEIGIYVQD
+1072 SNNSSMEIYVAD
-1084 TDSALGRS
+1084 TSNAVGRS
-1092 VFMDKDGFYVSSRDS
+1092 VGMTDYGFYIMSRDS
-1107 EDGFVQLSK
+1107 EDGSMQLFK
-1116 NKLNIFDQGST
+1116 NKLTIFNEGRA
-1127 GTHEMNIGIND
+1127 GTHEINIGIND

-1161 GAPVDSTDAVTKKYV
+1161 GTPVDSTDAVTKKYV
-1176 DEKFASATIKTWT
+1176 DEKFASVTIKTWT

>member
-70 TDIVTKNNY
+70 TDIITKNNY
-79 ETTISVAS
+79 ETIISVAS

-98 KTKLNNIPED
+98 KIKLNNIPED
-108 ISASLANDF
+108 INTSLAKDF
-117 ISAKGGAYSLD
+117 ISAKGGTYSLD
-128 TTLQLSLNNIPTVI
+128 TTLELSLNNVPTVI
-142 SGLYDNPIFRIS
+142 PNIHDDPVFKITANGR
-154 TDGLKYSESDTQSY
+154 KYSESDTQSY
-168 DFASFFTPI
+168 NFESHFSSVA
-177 GLCLNRTYSEG
+177 LVLNRHNSTDH
-188 KHPVT
+188 KVVT
-193 SYFSSNIWQMLDD
+193 SAFLPNVWQMLDD

-216 LRSNSLQWRRY
+216 LWSDGLHWRRY

-262 AAPTADNDAA
+262 ASPTADNDAA

-282 VEATT
+282 IEATT

-349 DATDSPMAS
+349 DATDNPMAT

-414 VYFMEGSGSYG
+414 VYFMEGSGNYG

-522 TLPFTQYWKAGSLVE
+522 ILPSTQYWKAGSLVE
-537 FVYDGSYYQV
+537 FVYDGSFYQV

-600 TVKTDNMTKEVGI
+600 TVKTDAMTKEVGV
-613 DVDGKLYVD
+613 DADGKLYVD
-622 DNTMIVNI
+622 EHTMIV
-630 TATINTNGNTTYT
+630 AFTN
-643 ADKTSQE
+643 
-650 IASAVAND
+650 
-658 KKNVVAILYDTEAYL
+658 
-673 SFRCVSAK
+673 
-681 LTATTSES
+681 
-689 VFMVFSHGSKSRA
+689 
-702 IMKISNSGAEDTI
+702 SNSG
-715 TVNIDKMAMAF
+715 
-726 VITSSTDDGGTTT
+726 
-739 YSSTCTC
+739 
-746 DEILDALASG
+746 
-756 VLPMCGCGTDYGTI
+756 
-770 YVYSRANIAGQYLQ
+770 
-784 FTNVDA
+784 
-790 ENTGFKYVNI
+790 
-800 YFDGTVEVGEN
+800 
-811 IIPESVYLHQG
+811 
-822 TENAGK
+822 
-828 TLVVGDDGNVSVS
+828 LV
-841 DESAFVV
+841 
-848 NITNVDIAAK
+848 
-858 TAQSDKTYAEI
+858 SDKTYAEI
-869 KEAYEKGRTVYG
+869 KEAYESGKRVCATCSLSGYNMLLQLSSFEKKSDIDVVLFTGVGGSSRVILIVYSNDNH
-881 VVTGKNNSAMIFPL
+881 VNLA
-895 TQFRTPSG
+895 TQ
-903 LNVVDLMGEIGSG
+903 N
-916 VEMCFVVADDGKTN
+916 FVSD
-930 VFTYQYV
+930 YH
-937 NMRQGTENA
+937 GTENA
-946 GKILG
+946 DKILG
-951 IANNGIV
+951 INSSGYV
-958 TPIDKPTFTI
+958 TVIDKPTFTI
-968 DTTLTKSGQAA
+968 DTTLTQSGQAA

-1012 GKVDKLQGTDNAGKL
+1012 GKVDKLQGTGNAGKL

>member
-70 TDIVTKNNY
+70 TDIITKNNY
-79 ETTISVAS
+79 ETIISVAS

-98 KTKLNNIPED
+98 KIKLNNIPED
-108 ISASLANDF
+108 INTSLAKDF
-117 ISAKGGAYSLD
+117 ISAKGGTYSLD
-128 TTLQLSLNNIPTVI
+128 TTLELSLNNVPTVI
-142 SGLYDNPIFRIS
+142 PNIHDDPVFKITANGR
-154 TDGLKYSESDTQSY
+154 KYSESDTQSY
-168 DFASFFTPI
+168 NFESHFSSVA
-177 GLCLNRTYSEG
+177 LVLNRHNSTDH
-188 KHPVT
+188 KVVT
-193 SYFSSNIWQMLDD
+193 SAFLPNVWQMLDD

-216 LRSNSLQWRRY
+216 LWSDGLHWRRY

-262 AAPTADNDAA
+262 ASPTADNDAA
-272 TKKYVDDKVP
+272 TKKYVDDKIP

-287 TNSGLLSAADK
+287 T
-298 IKLDS
+298 
-303 VESGANKNVQVDW
+303 
-316 NQNDSTAED
+316 
-325 YVKNRICYENNADKV
+325 
-340 LCDVTLKAT
+340 
-349 DATDSPMAS
+349 
-358 MFNVSYGYPEVS
+358 
-370 FGSGELGN
+370 
-378 NRTVTVTLDGVSAEY
+378 
-393 TMTNSGGISGDTE
+393 
-406 PFTIGNYE
+406 
-414 VYFMEGSGSYG
+414 
-425 PLMAGMYSNADLTG
+425 
-439 KKLTM
+439 
-444 TIPNHEI
+444 
-451 KQIDSKF
+451 
-458 LPNYPV
+458 
-464 YATCTSAANSN
+464 TS
-475 KVATTDFDFS
+475 
-485 LSAGRR
+485 
-491 VAVKFTNANTKSQPS
+491 
-506 LNINS
+506 
-511 TGNKTIIWNSQ
+511 
-522 TLPFTQYWKAGSLVE
+522 
-537 FVYDGSYYQV
+537 
-547 VGTIN
+547 
-552 DTTYSAATTS
+552 
-562 SQGLMSAADK
+562 GLMSAADK

-600 TVKTDNMTKEVGI
+600 IAKTDNMTKEVGI

-630 TATINTNGNTTYT
+630 TGTINTNGSTTYT

-658 KKNVVAILYDTEAYL
+658 KKNVVAILYDTEACL

-756 VLPMCGCGTDYGTI
+756 VLPMCGCGTDHGTI

-811 IIPESVYLHQG
+811 IIPESVHLHQG

-848 NITNVDIAAK
+848 NITNVNIAAK

-968 DTTLTKSGQAA
+968 DTTLTQSGQAA

-989 SNSANLMAE
+989 SNSANLMVE
-998 INKKANSSDIPDIS
+998 IDKKANSSDIPDIS
-1012 GKVDKLQGTDNAGKL
+1012 GKVDKLQGTGNAGKL

>member
-42 ALTRSKLS
+42 ALTRSQLS

-70 TDIVTKNNY
+70 TDIITKNNY
-79 ETTISVAS
+79 ETIISVAS

-108 ISASLANDF
+108 ISASWANDF

-142 SGLYDNPIFRIS
+142 SDLFDNPIFRIS

-168 DFASFFTPI
+168 DFESYFAPI
-177 GLCLNRTYSEG
+177 ALVLNRACSEG
-188 KHPVT
+188 NHEVA
-193 SYFSSNIWQMLDD
+193 SCFSPNIWQLLDD
-206 VIDGDHRKFY
+206 VTDGDHKKLY
-216 LRSNSLQWRRY
+216 VRSNSFQWKRY

-262 AAPTADNDAA
+262 ASPTADNDAA
-272 TKKYVDDKVP
+272 TKKYVDDKTP
-282 VEATT
+282 IEATT

-325 YVKNRICYENNADKV
+325 YVKNRICYENNDDKV

-349 DATDSPMAS
+349 DATDSPLATML
-358 MFNVSYGYPEVS
+358 NVSYGYPEVG

-378 NRTVTVTLDGVSAEY
+378 NRIVTVTLDGVSAEY
-393 TMTNSGGISGDTE
+393 TMTNSSGISGDTE

-414 VYFMEGSGSYG
+414 VYFMEGSDSYG

-464 YATCTSAANSN
+464 YATCTSAANSD

-491 VAVKFTNANTKSQPS
+491 VAVKFTNANTRSQPS

-511 TGNKTIIWNSQ
+511 TGNKIIVWNSKA
-522 TLPFTQYWKAGSLVE
+522 LPSTQYWTAGSVVE
-537 FVYDGSYYQV
+537 FVYDGSHYQV

-572 IKLNGIA
+572 TKLNGIA
-579 QNANNYILP
+579 QNANNYTLP

-600 TVKTDNMTKEVGI
+600 IVKTDNMTKEVGV
-613 DVDGKLYVD
+613 DADGKLYVD
-622 DNTMIVNI
+622 EHTMIV
-630 TATINTNGNTTYT
+630 AFTN
-643 ADKTSQE
+643 
-650 IASAVAND
+650 
-658 KKNVVAILYDTEAYL
+658 
-673 SFRCVSAK
+673 
-681 LTATTSES
+681 
-689 VFMVFSHGSKSRA
+689 
-702 IMKISNSGAEDTI
+702 SNSG
-715 TVNIDKMAMAF
+715 
-726 VITSSTDDGGTTT
+726 
-739 YSSTCTC
+739 
-746 DEILDALASG
+746 
-756 VLPMCGCGTDYGTI
+756 
-770 YVYSRANIAGQYLQ
+770 
-784 FTNVDA
+784 
-790 ENTGFKYVNI
+790 
-800 YFDGTVEVGEN
+800 
-811 IIPESVYLHQG
+811 
-822 TENAGK
+822 
-828 TLVVGDDGNVSVS
+828 LV
-841 DESAFVV
+841 
-848 NITNVDIAAK
+848 
-858 TAQSDKTYAEI
+858 SDKTYAEI
-869 KEAYEKGRTVYG
+869 KEAYESGKRVCATCSLSGYNMLLQLSSFEKKSDIDVVLFTGVGGSSRVILIVYSNDNH
-881 VVTGKNNSAMIFPL
+881 VNLA
-895 TQFRTPSG
+895 TQ
-903 LNVVDLMGEIGSG
+903 N
-916 VEMCFVVADDGKTN
+916 FVS
-930 VFTYQYV
+930 YY
-937 NMRQGTENA
+937 QGTKNA
-946 GKILG
+946 DKILG
-951 IANNGIV
+951 INSSGYV
-958 TPIDKPTFTI
+958 TVIDKPTFTI

-979 DAKTVGDMFT
+979 DAKTVGDTFI
-989 SNSANLMAE
+989 SNSANLMVE
-998 INKKANSSDIPDIS
+998 IDKKANSSDIPDIS
-1012 GKVDKLQGTDNAGKL
+1012 GKVDKLQGIDNAGKL

-1072 SNNSEIGIYVQD
+1072 SNTSSMGIYVED
-1084 TDSALGRS
+1084 TSNAIGRS
-1092 VFMDKDGFYVSSRDS
+1092 VGMTDYGFYIMSRDS
-1107 EDGFVQLSK
+1107 QDGSMQLFK
-1116 NKLNIFDQGST
+1116 NKLTIAVLGDSR
-1127 GTHEMNIGIND
+1127 HEINIGIND

-1176 DEKFASATIKTWT
+1176 DEKFASVTIKTWT

>member
-1 MALFKICKGKES
+1 MVLFKICKGKES
-13 NLPSNLVNGYCYFC
+13 TLPVNLVNGYCYFC
-27 TDTTNFYIDHEDKNG
+27 TDTTNFYIDYEDKNG
-42 ALTRSKLS
+42 VLTRSKLS

-70 TDIVTKNNY
+70 TDIITKNNY
-79 ETTISVAS
+79 ETIISVAS

-98 KTKLNNIPED
+98 KIKLNNLPED
-108 ISASLANDF
+108 IHTSLAKDF

-128 TTLQLSLNNIPTVI
+128 TVLELSLNNTPTVI
-142 SGLYDNPIFRIS
+142 SSVFDNPIFRTTAS
-154 TDGLKYSESDTQSY
+154 GLKYSESATKSY
-168 DFASFFTPI
+168 NFA
-177 GLCLNRTYSEG
+177 
-188 KHPVT
+188 
-193 SYFSSNIWQMLDD
+193 SYFSPIALVLERNNSTDSNNPVASCFLPNIWQLLDD
-206 VIDGDHRKFY
+206 VIDGDRKKFY
-216 LRSNSLQWRRY
+216 VKSNSLRWTRN

-272 TKKYVDDKVP
+272 TKKYVDDKTP
-282 VEATT
+282 IEATT

-349 DATDSPMAS
+349 DATDSPLAT
-358 MFNVSYGYPEVS
+358 MFNVSYGYPEVG

-378 NRTVTVTLDGVSAEY
+378 NRIVTVTLDGVSAEY
-393 TMTNSGGISGDTE
+393 TMTNSSGISGDIE

-414 VYFMEGSGSYG
+414 VYFMKGSGSYG

-444 TIPNHEI
+444 TIPNHEM

-491 VAVKFTNANTKSQPS
+491 VAVKFTNANTTSQPS

-522 TLPFTQYWKAGSLVE
+522 ILPSTQYWKAGSLVE
-537 FVYDGSYYQV
+537 FVYDGSFYQV

-600 TVKTDNMTKEVGI
+600 IAKTDNMTKDVGV
-613 DVDGKLYVD
+613 DADGKLYVD
-622 DNTMIVNI
+622 EHTMIV
-630 TATINTNGNTTYT
+630 AFTN
-643 ADKTSQE
+643 
-650 IASAVAND
+650 
-658 KKNVVAILYDTEAYL
+658 
-673 SFRCVSAK
+673 
-681 LTATTSES
+681 
-689 VFMVFSHGSKSRA
+689 
-702 IMKISNSGAEDTI
+702 SNSG
-715 TVNIDKMAMAF
+715 
-726 VITSSTDDGGTTT
+726 
-739 YSSTCTC
+739 
-746 DEILDALASG
+746 
-756 VLPMCGCGTDYGTI
+756 
-770 YVYSRANIAGQYLQ
+770 
-784 FTNVDA
+784 
-790 ENTGFKYVNI
+790 
-800 YFDGTVEVGEN
+800 
-811 IIPESVYLHQG
+811 
-822 TENAGK
+822 
-828 TLVVGDDGNVSVS
+828 LV
-841 DESAFVV
+841 
-848 NITNVDIAAK
+848 
-858 TAQSDKTYAEI
+858 SDKTYAEI
-869 KEAYEKGRTVYG
+869 KEAYESGKRVCATCSLSGYNMLLQLSSFEKKSDIDVVLFTGVGGSSRVILIVYSNDNH
-881 VVTGKNNSAMIFPL
+881 VNLN
-895 TQFRTPSG
+895 TQ
-903 LNVVDLMGEIGSG
+903 N
-916 VEMCFVVADDGKTN
+916 FVSD
-930 VFTYQYV
+930 Y
-937 NMRQGTENA
+937 QGTENA
-946 GKILG
+946 DKILG
-951 IANNGIV
+951 INSSGYV
-958 TPIDKPTFTI
+958 TAIDKPTFTI
-968 DTTLTKSGQAA
+968 DTTLKKSGQAA
-979 DAKTVGDMFT
+979 DAKTVGDTFI
-989 SNSANLMAE
+989 SNSVTLMME
-998 INKKANSSDIPDIS
+998 IDKKANSSDIPDIS
-1012 GKVDKLQGTDNAGKL
+1012 GKVDKLQGADNAGKL

-1072 SNNSEIGIYVQD
+1072 SNTSSMGIYVAD
-1084 TDSALGRS
+1084 TSSALGRN
-1092 VFMDKDGFYVSSRDS
+1092 VGMTDYGFYIMSHDS
-1107 EDGFVQLSK
+1107 ENGSMQLFK
-1116 NKLNIFDQGST
+1116 NKLTMGVYGDSSV
-1127 GTHEMNIGIND
+1127 GTHEINIGIND
-1138 AHNTY
+1138 THNTY

-1161 GAPVDSTDAVTKKYV
+1161 GTPVDSTDAVTKKYV
-1176 DEKFASATIKTWT
+1176 DEKFASVTIKTWT
-1189 AADMT
+1189 DADMT

>member
-1 MALFKICKGKES
+1 MSLFKICKGKEN
-13 NLPSNLVNGYCYFC
+13 NLPSNLTNGYCYFC

-70 TDIVTKNNY
+70 TDIITKNNY

-128 TTLQLSLNNIPTVI
+128 TALELSLNNIPTVI

-168 DFASFFTPI
+168 NF
-177 GLCLNRTYSEG
+177 E
-188 KHPVT
+188 
-193 SYFSSNIWQMLDD
+193 SYFSPIALVLNRNNSTDSNNPVASCFLPNTWQLLDD
-206 VIDGDHRKFY
+206 VIDGDHKKFY
-216 LRSNSLQWRRY
+216 VKSNSLRWTRH

-262 AAPTADNDAA
+262 ASPTADNDAA

-287 TNSGLLSAADK
+287 TTSGLLSAEDK

-325 YVKNRICYENNADKV
+325 YIKNRICYENNDPTVVVDEDIGEASTDEVATQLMSFSTYVYQLSDSVLSSNTALKV
-340 LCDVTLKAT
+340 TITV
-349 DATDSPMAS
+349 DSYS
-358 MFNVSYGYPEVS
+358 Q
-370 FGSGELGN
+370 
-378 NRTVTVTLDGVSAEY
+378 TVTLGTDIMNNPLTFG
-393 TMTNSGGISGDTE
+393 NTE
-406 PFTIGNYE
+406 IRFMWQQGYRYEIGPYI
-414 VYFMEGSGSYG
+414 GSETT
-425 PLMAGMYSNADLTG
+425 LTG
-439 KKLTM
+439 KHIKIVTE
-444 TIPNHEI
+444 NHEI

-464 YATCTSAANSN
+464 YATCTSAANSD

-491 VAVKFTNANTKSQPS
+491 VAVKFTNANTKNQPS

-511 TGNKTIIWNSQ
+511 TGKKTIIWNSQ
-522 TLPFTQYWKAGSLVE
+522 ILPSTQYWKAGSLVE
-537 FVYDGSYYQV
+537 FVYDGSRYQV
-547 VGTIN
+547 IGTIN

-572 IKLNGIA
+572 TKLNGIA
-579 QNANNYILP
+579 QNANNYTLP

-593 ALGGVKP
+593 TLGGVKP
-600 TVKTDNMTKEVGI
+600 TVKTDAMTKEVGV
-613 DVDGKLYVD
+613 DADGKLYVY

-630 TATINTNGNTTYT
+630 TATANTNGGTTYT
-643 ADKTSQE
+643 ADNTSQE
-650 IASAVAND
+650 IASAVVND
-658 KKNVVAILYDTEAYL
+658 KKNVVAILYDTKAYL
-673 SFRCVSAK
+673 SFRCISAK
-681 LTATTSES
+681 FTDTTSES
-689 VFMVFSHGSKSRA
+689 VFMVSDHTSKSRA

-715 TVNIDKMAMAF
+715 EVNTDQTTMVIP
-726 VITSSTDDGGTTT
+726 ITSSTDNDGNTV
-739 YSSTCTC
+739 YSASHTCP
-746 DEILDALASG
+746 EILDALASS
-756 VLPMCGCGTDYGTI
+756 VLPMCGTENGDV
-770 YVYSRANIAGQYLQ
+770 YVYSSTNMTNRYLQ
-784 FTNVDA
+784 FTSVDA
-790 ENTGFKYVNI
+790 DNVGIKYVNI
-800 YFDGTVEVGEN
+800 YNSGRVEIGEKT
-811 IIPESVYLHQG
+811 IPEPVHLNQG

-828 TLVVGDDGNVSVS
+828 TLVVGDDGNVSLS

-848 NITNVDIAAK
+848 NITNVNISAK

-869 KEAYEKGRTVYG
+869 KEAYEKGRTVYAVSVG
-881 VVTGKNNSAMIFPL
+881 NNNRVMIFPL
-895 TQFRTPSG
+895 TQFRTTSG

-916 VEMCFVVADDGKTN
+916 VEMCFVVADDGNTY
-930 VFTYQYV
+930 VYTYQYV
-937 NMRQGTENA
+937 NMSQGTANA

-951 IANNGIV
+951 IADNGIV

-968 DTTLTKSGQAA
+968 DTTLTQSGQAA
-979 DAKTVGDMFT
+979 DAKTVGDMF
-989 SNSANLMAE
+989 
-998 INKKANSSDIPDIS
+998 ISS
-1012 GKVDKLQGTDNAGKL
+1012 TNAI
-1027 LSVGNDGNV
+1027 
-1036 TTLSADNFLSSSG
+1036 TTLNGDATTDGSVAKAIAG
-1049 GEYTTN
+1049 AKTYTDEQVAAKTQ
-1055 GVYKFIKASTGN
+1055 
-1067 YVNID
+1067 
-1072 SNNSEIGIYVQD
+1072 VQMIIWGD
-1084 TDSALGRS
+1084 D
-1092 VFMDKDGFYVSSRDS
+1092 D
-1107 EDGFVQLSK
+1107 
-1116 NKLNIFDQGST
+1116 
-1127 GTHEMNIGIND
+1127 
-1138 AHNTY
+1138 
-1143 ISSYTKK
+1143 
-1150 LYFEESVLKNI
+1150 
-1161 GAPVDSTDAVTKKYV
+1161 
-1176 DEKFASATIKTWT
+1176 
-1189 AADMT
+1189 

>member
-70 TDIVTKNNY
+70 TDIITKNNY

-128 TTLQLSLNNIPTVI
+128 TTLQLSLNNTPTVI
-142 SGLYDNPIFRIS
+142 SSVFDNPIFRTTAS
-154 TDGLKYSESDTQSY
+154 GLKYSESATQSY
-168 DFASFFTPI
+168 NFA
-177 GLCLNRTYSEG
+177 N
-188 KHPVT
+188 
-193 SYFSSNIWQMLDD
+193 YFSPIALVLERNNSTDSNNPVASCFLPNIWQLLDD
-206 VIDGDHRKFY
+206 VIDGDHKKFY
-216 LRSNSLQWRRY
+216 VKSNSLQWTRN

-262 AAPTADNDAA
+262 ASPTADNDAA
-272 TKKYVDDKVP
+272 TKKYVDDKTP
-282 VEATT
+282 IEATT

-349 DATDSPMAS
+349 DAIDSPLATML
-358 MFNVSYGYPEVS
+358 NVSYGYPEVG

-378 NRTVTVTLDGVSAEY
+378 NRIVTVTLDGVSAEY

-444 TIPNHEI
+444 TIPNHEM

-511 TGNKTIIWNSQ
+511 TGNKTIIWNNQ
-522 TLPFTQYWKAGSLVE
+522 ILPSTQYWKAGSLVE
-537 FVYDGSYYQV
+537 FVYDGSFYQV

-572 IKLNGIA
+572 TKLNGIA

-600 TVKTDNMTKEVGI
+600 TVKTDAMTKEVGV
-613 DVDGKLYVD
+613 DADGKLYVD

-630 TATINTNGNTTYT
+630 TATTNTNGSTTYT

-650 IASAVAND
+650 IASAVVND
-658 KKNVVAILYDTEAYL
+658 KKNVVAILYDTETYL
-673 SFRCVSAK
+673 SFRCTSAK
-681 LTATTSES
+681 FTGTTSES
-689 VFMVFSHGSKSRA
+689 VFMVFNHITKSCA
-702 IMKISNSGAEDTI
+702 IMEISNSGTEDTVEVYTDPTTMI
-715 TVNIDKMAMAF
+715 VLIM
-726 VITSSTDDGGTTT
+726 SSTDANGNTV
-739 YSSTCTC
+739 YSASSTWF
-746 DEILDALASG
+746 EILDALEAT
-756 VLPMCGCGTDYGTI
+756 VLPLCSTENGDI
-770 YVYSRANIAGQYLQ
+770 YVYSSRNMTNRYLQ
-784 FTNVDA
+784 FTSVDA
-790 ENTGFKYVNI
+790 DNVGIKYVNI
-800 YFDGTVEVGEN
+800 YNSGRVEIGEKT
-811 IIPESVYLHQG
+811 IPEPVHLNQG

-828 TLVVGDDGNVSVS
+828 TLVVGDDGNVSLS

-848 NITNVDIAAK
+848 NITNVNISAK

-869 KEAYEKGRTVYG
+869 KEAYEKGRTVYAVSVG
-881 VVTGKNNSAMIFPL
+881 NNNRVMIFPL
-895 TQFRTPSG
+895 TQFRTTSG

-916 VEMCFVVADDGKTN
+916 VEMCFVVADDGNTY
-930 VFTYQYV
+930 VYTYQYV
-937 NMRQGTENA
+937 NMSQGTANA

-951 IANNGIV
+951 IADNGIV

-968 DTTLTKSGQAA
+968 DTTLTQSGQAA
-979 DAKTVGDMFT
+979 DAKTVGDMFI
-989 SNSANLMAE
+989 SNSADLIVE
-998 INKKANSSDIPDIS
+998 IDKKAT
-1012 GKVDKLQGTDNAGKL
+1012 V
-1027 LSVGNDGNV
+1027 
-1036 TTLSADNFLSSSG
+1036 
-1049 GEYTTN
+1049 
-1055 GVYKFIKASTGN
+1055 
-1067 YVNID
+1067 
-1072 SNNSEIGIYVQD
+1072 
-1084 TDSALGRS
+1084 
-1092 VFMDKDGFYVSSRDS
+1092 
-1107 EDGFVQLSK
+1107 
-1116 NKLNIFDQGST
+1116 
-1127 GTHEMNIGIND
+1127 
-1138 AHNTY
+1138 
-1143 ISSYTKK
+1143 
-1150 LYFEESVLKNI
+1150 
-1161 GAPVDSTDAVTKKYV
+1161 
-1176 DEKFASATIKTWT
+1176 TIKTWT

>member
-1 MALFKICKGKES
+1 MSLFKICKGAET
-13 NLPSNLVNGYCYFC
+13 NLPQTLTNGYCYFC
-27 TDTTNFYIDHEDKNG
+27 TDTANFYIDYTDTYG
-42 ALTRSKLS
+42 ALTRSKIS
-50 SKYADTL
+50 AKYADKL

-62 GNFVEINP
+62 GNFVEIEP
-70 TDIVTKNNY
+70 TDVLTKNNY
-79 ETTISVAS
+79 ETAIGVAA

-98 KTKLNNIPED
+98 KIKLNNLPED
-108 ISASLANDF
+108 INTSLAKDF

-128 TTLQLSLNNIPTVI
+128 TALELSLNNIPTVI
-142 SGLYDNPIFRIS
+142 SGVYDNPIFRIS

-168 DFASFFTPI
+168 NF
-177 GLCLNRTYSEG
+177 
-188 KHPVT
+188 K
-193 SYFSSNIWQMLDD
+193 SYFSPIALVLNRNNSSDRNRPVASCFLPNIWQLLDD
-206 VIDGDHRKFY
+206 ATDGDHKKFY
-216 LRSNSLQWRRY
+216 VRPNSFQWRRY

-262 AAPTADNDAA
+262 ASPTADNDAA
-272 TKKYVDDKVP
+272 TKKYVDDKTP
-282 VEATT
+282 IEATT

-325 YVKNRICYENNADKV
+325 YVKNRICYENNDDKV

-349 DATDSPMAS
+349 DATDSPLATML
-358 MFNVSYGYPEVS
+358 NVSYGYPEVG

-378 NRTVTVTLDGVSAEY
+378 NRIVTVTLDGVSAEY
-393 TMTNSGGISGDTE
+393 TMTNSSGISGDTE

-425 PLMAGMYSNADLTG
+425 LFIVGMYSNADLTG

-464 YATCTSAANSN
+464 YATCTSAANSD

-491 VAVKFTNANTKSQPS
+491 VAVKFTNANTKFQPR

-522 TLPFTQYWKAGSLVE
+522 ALPSTQYWKAGSLVE
-537 FVYDGSYYQV
+537 FVYDGSHYQV

-579 QNANNYILP
+579 QNANNYTLP
-588 VATAD
+588 VATAG

-600 TVKTDNMTKEVGI
+600 TVKTDAMTKEVGI

-630 TATINTNGNTTYT
+630 TGPTNTKGSTTYT

-673 SFRCVSAK
+673 SFRCTSAK

-689 VFMVFSHGSKSRA
+689 VFMVFDNTSKSCA

-715 TVNIDKMAMAF
+715 TVNIEKTAMAF
-726 VITSSTDDGGTTT
+726 IITSSTDDGGNTT

-756 VLPMCGCGTDYGTI
+756 VLPICSTDDGI
-770 YVYSRANIAGQYLQ
+770 LYVYSRANTASQYLQ

-800 YFDGTVEVGEN
+800 YLDGTVEVGEN
-811 IIPESVYLHQG
+811 IIPESVYLNQG

-848 NITNVDIAAK
+848 NITNVNISAK

-869 KEAYEKGRTVYG
+869 KEAYEKGRTVYAVSVG
-881 VVTGKNNSAMIFPL
+881 NNNRVMIFPL
-895 TQFRTPSG
+895 TQFRTTSG
-903 LNVVDLMGEIGSG
+903 LNVVDLMGEIGGG
-916 VEMCFVVADDGKTN
+916 VEMCFVVADDGNTS

-951 IANNGIV
+951 IADNGVV

-968 DTTLTKSGQAA
+968 DATLTKSGQAA
-979 DAKTVGDMFT
+979 DAKTVGDTFAAT
-989 SNSANLMAE
+989 R
-998 INKKANSSDIPDIS
+998 
-1012 GKVDKLQGTDNAGKL
+1012 Q
-1027 LSVGNDGNV
+1027 
-1036 TTLSADNFLSSSG
+1036 
-1049 GEYTTN
+1049 
-1055 GVYKFIKASTGN
+1055 
-1067 YVNID
+1067 
-1072 SNNSEIGIYVQD
+1072 
-1084 TDSALGRS
+1084 
-1092 VFMDKDGFYVSSRDS
+1092 
-1107 EDGFVQLSK
+1107 
-1116 NKLNIFDQGST
+1116 
-1127 GTHEMNIGIND
+1127 
-1138 AHNTY
+1138 
-1143 ISSYTKK
+1143 
-1150 LYFEESVLKNI
+1150 
-1161 GAPVDSTDAVTKKYV
+1161 YV
-1176 DEKFASATIKTWT
+1176 DEKFASVTIKTWT

>member
-1 MALFKICKGKES
+1 MNVFKINRGLEA
-13 NLPSNLVNGYCYFC
+13 NLPAVLTNGCCYFC

-154 TDGLKYSESDTQSY
+154 TDGLKYSESDTKSY
-168 DFASFFTPI
+168 NF
-177 GLCLNRTYSEG
+177 E
-188 KHPVT
+188 
-193 SYFSSNIWQMLDD
+193 SYFSPIALVLHRNNSEVDQPIASCFLPNLWQLLDD
-206 VIDGDHRKFY
+206 VTDGDHKKFY
-216 LRSNSLQWRRY
+216 VRPNSFQWKRY

-262 AAPTADNDAA
+262 ASPTADNDAA
-272 TKKYVDDKVP
+272 TKKYVDDKIP

-287 TNSGLLSAADK
+287 TTSGLLSAEDK

-325 YVKNRICYENNADKV
+325 YVKNRICYENNDPTVVVDEDIGEASTDETATVIMSASTYVYQLSDSVLSSNTALKV
-340 LCDVTLKAT
+340 TITV
-349 DATDSPMAS
+349 DSYS
-358 MFNVSYGYPEVS
+358 Q
-370 FGSGELGN
+370 
-378 NRTVTVTLDGVSAEY
+378 TVTLGTDIMNNPLTFG
-393 TMTNSGGISGDTE
+393 NTE
-406 PFTIGNYE
+406 IRFMWQQGYRYAIGPYI
-414 VYFMEGSGSYG
+414 GSETT
-425 PLMAGMYSNADLTG
+425 LTG
-439 KKLTM
+439 KHIKIVTE
-444 TIPNHEI
+444 NHEI

-511 TGNKTIIWNSQ
+511 TGNKSIIWNSQ
-522 TLPFTQYWKAGSLVE
+522 TLPSTQYWKAGSLVE
-537 FVYDGSYYQV
+537 FVYDGSHYQV

-572 IKLNGIA
+572 TKLNGIA
-579 QNANNYILP
+579 QNANNYTLP

-593 ALGGVKP
+593 TLGGVKP
-600 TVKTDNMTKEVGI
+600 TVKTDAMTKEVGV
-613 DVDGKLYVD
+613 DADGKLYVD

-630 TATINTNGNTTYT
+630 TATLNTNGSTTYT

-673 SFRCVSAK
+673 SFRCTSAK

-689 VFMVFSHGSKSRA
+689 VFMVSSHASKSYA

-715 TVNIDKMAMAF
+715 TVNIDKTAMAF
-726 VITSSTDDGGTTT
+726 PITSSTDDGGTTT
-739 YSSTCTC
+739 YSSVCTYS
-746 DEILDALASG
+746 EILDALASG
-756 VLPMCGCGTDYGTI
+756 VLPICSTDDGI
-770 YVYSRANIAGQYLQ
+770 LYVYSRANTASQYLQ

-800 YFDGTVEVGEN
+800 YLDGTVEVGEN
-811 IIPESVYLHQG
+811 IIPESVYLNQG

-848 NITNVDIAAK
+848 NITNVNISAK

-869 KEAYEKGRTVYG
+869 KEAYEKGRTVYAVAVG
-881 VVTGKNNSAMIFPL
+881 NNNRVMIFPL
-895 TQFRTPSG
+895 TQFRTTSG

-916 VEMCFVVADDGKTN
+916 VEMCFVVADDGNTS

-951 IANNGIV
+951 IADNGVV

-968 DTTLTKSGQAA
+968 DTTLTQSGQAA
-979 DAKTVGDMFT
+979 DAKTVGDTFI
-989 SNSANLMAE
+989 SNSANLMVE
-998 INKKANSSDIPDIS
+998 IDKKANSSDIPDIS

-1072 SNNSEIGIYVQD
+1072 SDTSSMGIYVED
-1084 TDSALGRS
+1084 TSSAMGRS
-1092 VFMDKDGFYVSSRDS
+1092 VGMTDYGFYIMSRDS
-1107 EDGFVQLSK
+1107 EDGSMQLFK
-1116 NKLNIFDQGST
+1116 NKLTIFNDGRA
-1127 GTHEMNIGIND
+1127 GTHEINIGIND

-1161 GAPVDSTDAVTKKYV
+1161 GTPVDSTDAVTKKYV
-1176 DEKFASATIKTWT
+1176 DEKFASVTIKTWT

>member
-70 TDIVTKNNY
+70 TDIITKNNY
-79 ETTISVAS
+79 ETIISVAS

-154 TDGLKYSESDTQSY
+154 TDGLKYSESDTKSY
-168 DFASFFTPI
+168 NF
-177 GLCLNRTYSEG
+177 E
-188 KHPVT
+188 
-193 SYFSSNIWQMLDD
+193 SYFSPIALVLNRNNSEVDQPIASCFLPNLWQLLDD
-206 VIDGDHRKFY
+206 VTDGDHKKFY
-216 LRSNSLQWRRY
+216 VRPNSFQWKRY

-262 AAPTADNDAA
+262 ASPTADNDAA
-272 TKKYVDDKVP
+272 TKKYVDDKIP

-287 TNSGLLSAADK
+287 TTSGLLSAEDK

-303 VESGANKNVQVDW
+303 VENGANKNVQVDW

-325 YVKNRICYENNADKV
+325 YIKNRICYENNADKV

-349 DATDSPMAS
+349 DATDNPMAT

-370 FGSGELGN
+370 FGSGKLGN

-522 TLPFTQYWKAGSLVE
+522 ILPSTQYWKAGSLVE
-537 FVYDGSYYQV
+537 FVYDGSFYQV

-572 IKLNGIA
+572 TKLNGIA
-579 QNANNYILP
+579 QNANNYTLP

-593 ALGGVKP
+593 TLGGVKP

-630 TATINTNGNTTYT
+630 TGTINTNGSTTYT

-673 SFRCVSAK
+673 SFRCTSAK

-756 VLPMCGCGTDYGTI
+756 VLPMCGYGTDYGTI

-848 NITNVDIAAK
+848 NITNVNIAAK

-881 VVTGKNNSAMIFPL
+881 VVTGNNNSAMIFPL
-895 TQFRTPSG
+895 TQFRTTSG
-903 LNVVDLMGEIGSG
+903 VNVVDLMGEIGNG

-979 DAKTVGDMFT
+979 DAKTVGDTFI
-989 SNSANLMAE
+989 SNSANLMME

-1092 VFMDKDGFYVSSRDS
+1092 VFMNKNGFYVSSRDS